1 MEVKCDAAWVG
12 RVGRWL
18 NGRLNMK
25 SNLMRRHQR
34 GFTLVELVIV
44 MAVIAVILSVV
55 IPNLRGMQAESQLT
69 KSEGELN
76 TLKTAI
82 TSYWR
87 NNSNAYPAN
96 ISGALINASPQIIAL
111 ALQDPFNTAS
121 GTYGYSS
128 GNDADFGD
136 YFAVYTKGPKADT
149 TAITWDSTNNRITYT
164 GGGRVV
170 SNAPVVKQ

>member
-1 MEVKCDAAWVG
+1 
-12 RVGRWL
+12 
-18 NGRLNMK
+18 MK
-25 SNLMRRHQR
+25 RTKRNS

-87 NNSNAYPAN
+87 NNSNAYPSN
-96 ISGALINASPQIIAL
+96 ITTDLTNASPQIIPAS
-111 ALQDPFNTAS
+111 LQDPFNTAN
-121 GTYGYSS
+121 GTYAYTS
-128 GNDADFGD
+128 GNDTDFGD

-149 TAITWDSTNNRITYT
+149 TTVSWDATNNRVTYT

>member
-1 MEVKCDAAWVG
+1 
-12 RVGRWL
+12 
-18 NGRLNMK
+18 MK
-25 SNLMRRHQR
+25 RTKQNS

-69 KSEGELN
+69 KAEGELN

-87 NNSNAYPAN
+87 NNSNAYPSN
-96 ISGALINASPQIIAL
+96 ITTDLTGASPQIIPAS
-111 ALQDPFNTAS
+111 LQDPFNTAS
-121 GTYGYSS
+121 GTYGYTS
-128 GNDADFGD
+128 GNDTDFGD
-136 YFAVYTKGPKADT
+136 YFAIYSKGPKGDT
-149 TAITWDSTNNRITYT
+149 SSVTWDGTNNRVTYT